1 MTIRAEH
8 VGSLLRPP
16 ELLAARAAGDPG
28 LRALE
33 ERAIRDAIA
42 LQRSA
47 GIEVVTDG
55 EFRRDTWLAYWW
67 ESTDGLVELDE
78 LPFEIEWHELDDE
91 LRQEELQLDPV
102 AIGGKLSRR
111 TPSLPEV
118 EADFLLREAG
128 GPFKVT
134 MASSTMCTSMW
145 VPGVST
151 VAYPSPQ
158 ALIADAVALQ
168 IAEVESLLDRG
179 VTWLQ
184 LDSLRYNSLIDE
196 DLRRAVEQIGVDT
209 AEVLT
214 ETVAADNA
222 VIAAARAR
230 NPAVTVG
237 VHFCRGNNRSAWA
250 ASGGYDAVAEQLFG
264 EVDAD
269 RFLLEYDSG
278 RAGGFEPLRFVPA
291 GKTVVLGLVS
301 SKTPELES
309 ADELRRRIDGAAR
322 FVPFDN
328 LALSPQCGFAS
339 TSKGNLL
346 TVDDQRRKLEL
357 VVETAAAVW
366 G

>member
-1 MTIRAEH
+1 MPVRAEH

-16 ELLAARAAGDPG
+16 EVLEARAAGSPD
-28 LRALE
+28 LRE
-33 ERAIRDAIA
+33 IEDGAIRDALA

-47 GIEVVTDG
+47 GFEVVTDG
-55 EFRRDTWLAYWW
+55 ELRRDTWLAYWW
-67 ESTDGLVELDE
+67 ESVEGLVELDE
-78 LPFEIEWHELDDE
+78 HPVKIEWHDLDERLD
-91 LRQEELQLDPV
+91 QDDLQLEPV
-102 AIGGKLSRR
+102 VIGGRLARKS
-111 TPSLPEV
+111 PSLPEI

-128 GPFKVT
+128 GQFKVT
-134 MASSTMCTSMW
+134 MASPTMAAALWLPGPSTD
-145 VPGVST
+145 
-151 VAYPSPQ
+151 AYPSPDEVVR
-158 ALIADAVALQ
+158 DAVALQ
-168 IAEVESLLDRG
+168 VAEVESLLDRG

-184 LDSLRYNSLIDE
+184 LDSLRYNAVIDE
-196 DLRRAVEQIGVDT
+196 DLRRAVEQVGVDVT
-209 AEVLT
+209 AVLA
-214 ETVAADNA
+214 EAVAADNS

-230 NPAVTVG
+230 NPDVTIG

-250 ASGGYDAVAEQLFG
+250 ASGSYDAIAEQLFG

-269 RFLLEYDSG
+269 RFLLEYDTE

-309 ADELRRRIDGAAR
+309 PDDLRRRIDDAAR
-322 FVPFDN
+322 FVPLEN

-339 TSKGNLL
+339 TSRGNLL
-346 TVDDQRRKLEL
+346 TTDDQRRKLEL